1 MIKKTKKQ
9 HKPAYKQQL
18 SVFGDAMMIFYGHR
32 LKGVKR
38 LGANTVRI
46 HKTNFQ
52 GSRGIMVWWDR
63 LRLGL
68 HRMSWIIFAL
78 EFFHLSAV
86 TGAAV
91 YFFALFSTV
100 RSFCV

>member
-1 MIKKTKKQ
+1 
-9 HKPAYKQQL
+9 
-18 SVFGDAMMIFYGHR
+18 MMIFHEQR

-38 LGANTVRI
+38 RGANTVRI

-52 GSRGIMVWWDR
+52 GSEGMVVWWDR

-78 EFFHLSAV
+78 ELRHLSAV
-86 TGAAV
+86 TAAAV
-91 YFFALFSTV
+91 YFCIIFYPIFILHTSLNVIGSKQHLQPPEVSSVSSA
-100 RSFCV
+100 